1 MSMLP
6 QEKAAL
12 RRLAAERIRG
22 LSPEERKRASEI
34 IAEQVFA
41 LPSWSR
47 AKVVMAFVSTPSEPD
62 TREILSRAVQQ
73 GKTVL
78 LPRCLKAPEMEA
90 LPYRGEAFL
99 RPGLWGIPEPVPLS
113 GAEENRPPEPELI
126 LVPCVAA
133 TETGLRLGH
142 GAGYYDWFLK
152 NRKAETAGLCFRVQR
167 METLPV
173 EPTDVALDRIIWG

>member
-1 MSMLP
+1 
-6 QEKAAL
+6 
-12 RRLAAERIRG
+12 
-22 LSPEERKRASEI
+22 
-34 IAEQVFA
+34 
-41 LPSWSR
+41 
-47 AKVVMAFVSTPSEPD
+47 MAFVSTPSEPD

-73 GKTVL
+73 GKTML
-78 LPRCLKAPEMEA
+78 LPRCLKAPQMEA

-142 GAGYYDWFLK
+142 GAGYYDRFLASC
-152 NRKAETAGLCFRVQR
+152 RAETVCLCFGRLLR
-167 METLPV
+167 PDI
-173 EPTDVALDRIIWG
+173 PAGPADVRTGLVVTEGELLTEERS